1 MAQHASGQQSGASKA
16 SWLERAVDTFKRQP
30 GPPPKPATPPV
41 NQGTWEQSVEQTHVV
56 PGLTVRDVG
65 LCVFGETRSFRDRPG
80 SNEPIGA
87 ARQKVAHV
95 IINGAE
101 MAKQTGKPRPTVHD
115 PVEPS
120 REALRNPEVR
130 AAYESSMHA
139 AREAYLSGHDPT
151 NGATHLYLN
160 TKPDRSNWKFPGGTP
175 EGLAIST
182 QSGPYDNSFLRGD
195 VPSHTAWVN
204 TYLPDEHEKELKTRK
219 RK

>member
-1 MAQHASGQQSGASKA
+1 MGPGSKA
-16 SWLERAVDTFKRQP
+16 VRAKSPGLMRAIDVFKPQP
-30 GPPPKPATPPV
+30 APPPKPSAPPV
-41 NQGTWEQSVEQTHVV
+41 NQKEWHQSVEQKHVI
-56 PGLTVRDVG
+56 PGLTVHDVG
-65 LCVFGETRSFRDRPG
+65 LSVFGETRSFRDRPG

-101 MAKQTGKPRPTVHD
+101 LAKQTGKPRPTVHD
-115 PVEPS
+115 PDEPS

-130 AAYESSMHA
+130 TAYESSMHA

-182 QSGPYDNSFLRGD
+182 QSGPYDNSFLRGG

-204 TYLPDEHEKELKTRK
+204 TYLPDEHEKEPKTRK